1 MYASTHRG
9 AGRAAATAILAL
21 SLSLAAMA
29 ATKAPTEL
37 TGAQIR
43 ATFAG
48 KIISEGAHWSIYLL
62 PDGKAKSV
70 ELGRTHHGRWQITGH
85 TLCVSITGGV
95 EQECW
100 TVARTGKT
108 YVLRADG
115 RDLYEVTPEPPSAK
129 YPFD

>member
-1 MYASTHRG
+1 MRSPRYL
-9 AGRAAATAILAL
+9 RAATVACLAL
-21 SLSLAAMA
+21 SLTAMA
-29 ATKAPTEL
+29 ATSTPAEL

-43 ATFAG
+43 AAFSG

-62 PDGKAKSV
+62 PDGKTKSI
-70 ELGRTHHGRWQITGH
+70 ELGRAHQGRWKITGH
-85 TLCVSITGGV
+85 ALCVSITGGA

-100 TVARTGKT
+100 TVARTGKA